1 MQLTIQANQHVTDP
15 SHGGQYRLIE
25 NVVNSLSGVA
35 PAMEEGSPADAN
47 GLRTVVEFLQIDAD
61 QLHHGKEEAQ
71 LFPFLIQRGVPP
83 GGSRLPDSDM
93 NMKKDATWFGRSRRR
108 SPPTIKANLK
118 PPEALIQNLRSIVD
132 LYHNH
137 IWKEDA
143 MVFPMAE
150 RVLSD
155 ADKED
160 LGQKFVEV
168 DRAIGLDVVARLER
182 FAKSLAP
189 TAAQ

>member
-1 MQLTIQANQHVTDP
+1 MNLNLSPIQVMEAEH
-15 SHGGQYRLIE
+15 RLIE
-25 NVVNSLSGVA
+25 TVVNSLSGIA
-35 PAMEEGSPADAN
+35 TAMEEGKPADAN
-47 GLRTVVEFLQIDAD
+47 VLHSVVEFLQIYSD

-71 LFPFLIQRGVPP
+71 LFPFLIKRGVPP
-83 GGSRLPDSDM
+83 GGCPIGGLRHEHE
-93 NMKKDATWFGRSRRR
+93 KGRDLVRTLAAS
-108 SPPTIKANLK
+108 IEAYEQGK
-118 PPEALIQNLRSIVD
+118 PEATEVLIQALRGIVD
-132 LYHNH
+132 LYQNH

-150 RVLSD
+150 TVLND
-155 ADKED
+155 ADKEE

>member
-1 MQLTIQANQHVTDP
+1 MEAEHRP
-15 SHGGQYRLIE
+15 IE
-25 NVVNSLSGVA
+25 TVVNSLSGVA
-35 PAMEEGSPADAN
+35 TAMEEGKPADAN
-47 GLRTVVEFLQIDAD
+47 VLRTVVEFLQIYAD
-61 QLHHGKEEAQ
+61 QLHHGKEETQ
-71 LFPFLIQRGVPP
+71 LFPLLIERGVPP
-83 GGSRLPDSDM
+83 GGCPIGGLRHEHEKGRDLVRTLAASLASHEQGKPE
-93 NMKKDATWFGRSRRR
+93 AT
-108 SPPTIKANLK
+108 
-118 PPEALIQNLRSIVD
+118 EALIQNLRSIVD
-132 LYHNH
+132 LYHSH

-143 MVFPMAE
+143 MVYPMAE